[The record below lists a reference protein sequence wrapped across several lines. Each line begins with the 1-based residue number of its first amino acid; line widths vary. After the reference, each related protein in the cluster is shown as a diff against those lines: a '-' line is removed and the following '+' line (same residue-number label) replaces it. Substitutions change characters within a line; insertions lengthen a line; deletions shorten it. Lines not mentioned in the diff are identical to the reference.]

1 MEHALSPPAT
11 TPREAIVAAA
21 RGWIGTPYQHQGS
34 LRGVGCDC
42 LGLVRGV
49 WREVIGAE
57 PAAVVEAAYARMTLE
72 LGEPDG
78 SVWDADERA
87 EGAADIDR
95 LRRL

>member
-1 MEHALSPPAT
+1 MRRSPAAFNRWLNGKVDLPLSVLC
-11 TPREAIVAAA
+11 EA
-21 RGWIGTPYQHQGS
+21 
-34 LRGVGCDC
+34 C
-42 LGLVRGV
+42 
-49 WREVIGAE
+49 EVIGAE
-57 PAAVVEAAYARMTLE
+57 PAAVAEAAYARMTLE